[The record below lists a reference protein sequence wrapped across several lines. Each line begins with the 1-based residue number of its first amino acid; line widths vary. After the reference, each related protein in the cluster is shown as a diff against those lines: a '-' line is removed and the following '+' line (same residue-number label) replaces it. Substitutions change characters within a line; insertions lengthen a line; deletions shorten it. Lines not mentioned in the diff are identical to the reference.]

1 MNKVQTGLRI
11 PEEQYEKL
19 RQAAERSGVSINSQ
33 ILYLIDIGLRVLD
46 LGVQALPRE
55 SAHTQQDTDE

>member
-1 MNKVQTGLRI
+1 MSRVQTGLRI

-33 ILYLIDIGLRVLD
+33 ILYLLDIGLMVVD
-46 LGVQALPRE
+46 LGIQELSRE
-55 SAHTQQDTDE
+55 SARNQKDTDE